1 MNRDYA
7 TQLLFVLLGLLAVAG
22 CNRAADAP
30 AEGPGRTRSEVER
43 GPVKLSVEIE
53 PARPTLSD
61 VPTMTLSIDYRQG
74 VTIEQPEFA
83 EAIGDF
89 RIVDLCLLEPQ
100 IRDDREIV
108 EQVFTLEPTRT
119 GQLPIWPISINFT
132 DNSPDG
138 DGKRHTI
145 ETKQLSVDVGSVV
158 ESQVNSLDELRA
170 ETPPIALRG
179 AISLYLPVIAAVI
192 LLIAAGGMIWLW
204 RSRRERAAEAL
215 LLSPREKAQLALQ
228 KLWNSGLAGRDA
240 KLYYVEL
247 TGIVR
252 RYIEVTTAVRAP
264 EQTTEEFLYEISRND
279 TFAPDE
285 RRRLKNFLEAADLV
299 KFAAH
304 RPRPEDVEASYERAM
319 EFVGSEHSN
328 AVFDEQPQE
337 TPA

>member
-1 MNRDYA
+1 
-7 TQLLFVLLGLLAVAG
+7 VKVVV
-22 CNRAADAP
+22 
-30 AEGPGRTRSEVER
+30 EV
-43 GPVKLSVEIE
+43 E

-89 RIVDLCLLEPQ
+89 RIVDVRLLEPQ

-108 EQVFTLEPTRT
+108 EQVFTLEPVRT
-119 GQLPIWPISINFT
+119 GQLPIWPISVNFT
-132 DNSPDG
+132 DNSPGG
-138 DGKRHTI
+138 DGKRHSI
-145 ETKQLSVDVGSVV
+145 ETEQLSVAVGSVV
-158 ESQVNSLDELRA
+158 ESEVDSLDELRA
-170 ETPPIALRG
+170 ETPPIALPG
-179 AISLYLPVIAAVI
+179 AIPIYVPVIAAVV

-204 RSRRERAAEAL
+204 RSRRERAAQAL
-215 LLSPREKAQLALQ
+215 LLSPREKAQLELQ

-252 RYIEVTTAVRAP
+252 RYIEVTTGVRAP

-319 EFVGSEHSN
+319 EFVGCEHSN
-328 AVFDEQPQE
+328 AVLDDQPQE